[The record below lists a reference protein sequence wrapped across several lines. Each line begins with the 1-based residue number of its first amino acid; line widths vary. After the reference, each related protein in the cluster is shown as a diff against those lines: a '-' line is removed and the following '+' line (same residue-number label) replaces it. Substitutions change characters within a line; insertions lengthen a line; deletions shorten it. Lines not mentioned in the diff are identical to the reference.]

1 MVMAENWRG
10 KIGAMSKDRMDL
22 YLSGNSNVRI
32 AAIDDSGLPH
42 IVPAWYHWDGESF
55 FFVLRE
61 RAEIA
66 KLLSR
71 RPEVGIVI
79 DEGSVA
85 DEVNNRFF
93 EMPKVWAQGR
103 AEVIEQPNTGGK
115 WVEYARAMA
124 LRYLG
129 PNGPEYITA
138 SLGQP
143 RWLFKLTPTVLKT
156 WEGVGWAKKYWV
168 DSGKGPS
175 YEEAHEARRSGA

>member
-1 MVMAENWRG
+1 MAENWRG
-10 KIGAMSKDRMDL
+10 KIGPMTKDRMDL
-22 YLSGNSNVRI
+22 YLKGNANVRI
-32 AAIDDSGLPH
+32 AAIDDRGMPH
-42 IVPAWYHWDGESF
+42 IVPAWYHWDGEAF

-66 KLLSR
+66 KLLER

-85 DEVNNRFF
+85 DEANDRFF

-103 AEVIEQPNTGGK
+103 AEVLEKPNTGGK
-115 WVEYARAMA
+115 WVEYASAMA
-124 LRYLG
+124 VRYLG
-129 PNGPEYITA
+129 PNGPEYISA

-156 WEGVGWAKKYWV
+156 WEGVGWAKRYWV
-168 DSGKGPS
+168 DSGQGPS
-175 YEEAHEARRSGA
+175 YEEVHAAGRPGA